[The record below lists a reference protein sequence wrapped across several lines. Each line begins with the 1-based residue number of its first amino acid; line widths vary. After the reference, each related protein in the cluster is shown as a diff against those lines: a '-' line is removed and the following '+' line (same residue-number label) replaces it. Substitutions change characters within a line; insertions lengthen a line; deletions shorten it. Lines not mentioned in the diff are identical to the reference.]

1 MLGNIPYNK
10 LEYKGFPAEIEGL
23 PGVSSASSRYVDEC
37 SPSRLPGVSG
47 VPGSLGPAALIRGGS
62 RGPDALRYPVTGRVS
77 DTGSVLGE
85 APADDADPLGEVK
98 PYILS
103 AGTGSVADEYCGTF
117 RSSVAACDHK
127 PGEHKPLLIPRSC
140 KSQQCPEC
148 WETWA
153 EERAGS
159 MADSL
164 NGYMSLKY
172 GWVQKHRKGFSVE
185 RAYPRHSSFHLSLDL
200 IKRLIL
206 DTLDELGD
214 LEDYPMGT
222 FDRVFW
228 SKCGP
233 IARGVALDAGITAA
247 IVINHDFRLA
257 DEDDGEIR
265 RGEGRYVARYRAIMD
280 RPDWQDHIKFYPH
293 IHVIGWGRLEDAAAF
308 HKRTGWTYRMH
319 GVARNPAGL
328 AYALLSHAVCIPGS
342 KAYVPIGEMHSSK
355 MACVKEYRYSEP
367 ILCSECLEEGRNE
380 AESRRVIATLLPDSL
395 RCEHDGDLGERLKR
409 RGRGSPV
416 SWSFESISNFTY
428 RRVVSRRV
436 FAWRRD
442 LARSEPGGGIEPD
455 GLVRPGERKRR
466 LSIHQ
471 MELGARIIRIS
482 KDNFERGV
490 RDGTIPGSWFDD
502 ISEVEA
508 DGKC

>member
-1 MLGNIPYNK
+1 MMGNIPYNK
-10 LEYKGFPAEIEGL
+10 LEYKGFPAELETV
-23 PGVSSASSRYVDEC
+23 PGVSSASSYCTDEC
-37 SPSRLPGVSG
+37 SPGE
-47 VPGSLGPAALIRGGS
+47 LIRGGS
-62 RGPDALRYPVTGRVS
+62 RGPDTLRYPVTGRVS

-127 PGEHKPLLIPRSC
+127 PGEHKPLLIPRTC

-153 EERAGS
+153 GERS
-159 MADSL
+159 KSIEDSL

-185 RAYPRHSSFHLSLDL
+185 RAYPRHTSFHLSLDL

-257 DEDDGEIR
+257 DEDDDEIR

-293 IHVIGWGRLEDAAAF
+293 IHVIGWGRLENILAF
-308 HKRTGWTYRMH
+308 KASTGWTYRMH
-319 GVARNPAGL
+319 GVARTPAGL

-355 MACVKEYRYSEP
+355 MACVTEYRYSEP
-367 ILCSECLEEGRNE
+367 ILCSECLEEGRPE
-380 AESRRVIATLLPDSL
+380 TESRRVIATLLPTESGGYAL
-395 RCEHDGDLGERLKR
+395 RCEHDGDLGERLRR

-416 SWSFESISNFTY
+416 SWSFESISNFVY
-428 RRVVSRRV
+428 RRTVSRRV

-442 LARSEPGGGIEPD
+442 LARSEPGGGIESD

-471 MELGARIIRIS
+471 MKLGAQPIPIS
-482 KDNFERGV
+482 KEKFEWGV
-490 RDGTIPGSWFDD
+490 RAGTIPGSWFDD
-502 ISEVEA
+502 DDL
-508 DGKC
+508 DGGVSHAL